1 VEAPRGVSRGAASCP
16 AAAAACGSC
25 GATAIAGRI
34 ESGMGPDRDERT
46 EHGARPPDLR
56 RRLHF
61 AHSGRRAHFEIL
73 NFALYTYNQVLRLKA

>member
-1 VEAPRGVSRGAASCP
+1 VEAPHGVSRGAASCP

-25 GATAIAGRI
+25 GATAIVGRI

-56 RRLHF
+56 RRL
-61 AHSGRRAHFEIL
+61 RRTFLLAR
-73 NFALYTYNQVLRLKA
+73 AL

>member
-1 VEAPRGVSRGAASCP
+1 MPSISSGVWQ
-16 AAAAACGSC
+16 C
-25 GATAIAGRI
+25 GATTIAGRI

-61 AHSGRRAHFEIL
+61 AHSGRRARFKIL
-73 NFALYTYNQVLRLKA
+73 KFCALHL